1 MEEYVQAAVKKG
13 LKKIIFL
20 EHMEVGI
27 RYFERVWLEEE
38 DFDRYFEEG
47 KALQKKYRDHLEI
60 GLGVEVGYNPQF
72 REELKKRLARYQLDL
87 IGLSYHFAYIP
98 ELDNHLNLVSR
109 KKQNVALFA
118 KVGCKRL
125 LNLYFE
131 GLIEA
136 VDFLEAD
143 FLCHLDA
150 ALRFQPGLS
159 LSTKNRQQIDTL
171 LTRLKAN
178 NMALEINTS
187 GFSIRQE
194 PFPNRTILAA
204 AMEKGIP
211 FVAGSDAHRPK
222 DVGRYFDMLPDL
234 LGEIK
239 LSLSPKT

>member
-1 MEEYVQAAVKKG
+1 MEEYVRAAIKKG
-13 LKKIIFL
+13 LKKITFL
-20 EHMEVGI
+20 EHMEIGI
-27 RYFERVWLEEE
+27 HYFERVWLEEE
-38 DFDRYFEEG
+38 DFNRYFQEG
-47 KALQKKYRDHLEI
+47 SALQKKYSDQLTI
-60 GLGVEVGYNPQF
+60 SLGVEVGYNPHYKK
-72 REELKKRLARYQLDL
+72 ELKQSLANYQWDL
-87 IGLSYHFAYIP
+87 IGLSYHFVHVP
-98 ELDNHLNLVSR
+98 ELTHHLNLVSR
-109 KKQNVALFA
+109 KKENVALFS

-125 LNLYFE
+125 LDLYFS

-150 ALRFQPGLS
+150 ALRFQPDLTLS
-159 LSTKNRQQIDTL
+159 AENRQQINTL

-187 GFSIRQE
+187 GFCIRQE

-222 DVGRYFDMLPDL
+222 DVGRHFDRLPGL
-234 LGEIK
+234 LQDIRCTQQER
-239 LSLSPKT
+239 